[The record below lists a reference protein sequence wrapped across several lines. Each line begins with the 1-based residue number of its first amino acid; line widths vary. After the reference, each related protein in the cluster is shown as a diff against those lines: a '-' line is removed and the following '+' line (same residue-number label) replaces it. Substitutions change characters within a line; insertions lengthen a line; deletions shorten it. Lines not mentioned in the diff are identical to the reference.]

1 MKGWKKQNERKC
13 FTNLNGRLHLKDA
26 KEPNRQNYKLRR
38 LVDKK
43 DLKKMKE
50 ARQCQTLEEAD
61 LRVHTVVAAV
71 DQKVATVVVP
81 EDLIVITAIEKKT
94 ELIGKYFIT
103 SSLVSVANESR
114 KLTLRE
120 KRWRPTKFT
129 PQMKNQVKI

>member
-1 MKGWKKQNERKC
+1 MKDWKKPNERKC
-13 FTNLNGRLHLKDA
+13 FTNLNDRLHSKDA